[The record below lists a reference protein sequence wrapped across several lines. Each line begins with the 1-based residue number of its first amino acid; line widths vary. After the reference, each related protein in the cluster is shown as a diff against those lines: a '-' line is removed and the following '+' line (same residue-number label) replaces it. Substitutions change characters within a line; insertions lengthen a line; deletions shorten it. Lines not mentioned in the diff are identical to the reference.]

1 MTDFVEYKRPLIVLL
16 IFASLVFLASNF
28 GGHIFSYEN
37 FVDQPYSCAASAAD
51 RAACVKVG
59 GYWKADGGAPSG
71 CDPTCNCCIPNASFP
86 LSVTYPSACSES
98 NEAFTLT
105 EALTLYSASES
116 LLPTASSA
124 RGPTNQLTEESLK
137 AHMANL
143 TAKGVIKTPPAMG
156 SKPEAIHEYLQADE
170 ATLNAMQ
177 AEYCYYATRYR
188 YCIIKLI
195 ETSTGVPTAGASAS
209 QPALGDWLAAARTLN
224 TRLMDLVSIMK
235 ALTVARMEMG
245 PQMGADVAK
254 LNADLSVRMKKL
266 SEQSGDLASSGNGD
280 NKVYKKMVEYT
291 KQKAKANANL
301 VLLYTFMN
309 LVALGMLFYV
319 YRAS

>member
-37 FVDQPYSCAASAAD
+37 FVDQPFSCAASAAD

-71 CDPTCNCCIPNASFP
+71 CDPACNCCIPNASFP
-86 LSVTYPSACSES
+86 LSVNYPSACSES
-98 NEAFTLT
+98 NQPFTLT
-105 EALTLYSASES
+105 EALTLYSTSES
-116 LLPTASSA
+116 LLPADSSP
-124 RGPTNQLTEESLK
+124 RSPTNQLTEEALK

-143 TAKGVIKTPPAMG
+143 TAKGVIKAPPTVG

-188 YCIIKLI
+188 YCIMKLI
-195 ETSTGVPTAGASAS
+195 ETSAGVPTAGSSAS
-209 QPALGDWLAAARTLN
+209 QPALGDWLTAARKLN

-235 ALTVARMEMG
+235 ALTMTRMEMG